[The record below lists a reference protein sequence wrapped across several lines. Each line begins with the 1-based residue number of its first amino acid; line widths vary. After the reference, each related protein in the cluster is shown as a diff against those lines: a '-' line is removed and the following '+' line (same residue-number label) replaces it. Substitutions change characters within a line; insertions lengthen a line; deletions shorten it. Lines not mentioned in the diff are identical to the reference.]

1 MRIETTHTD
10 DAAVIHLTG
19 RLDIEHARELASIL
33 RSELDERPRITVNAE
48 QLDSCDIACLQV
60 LCSAHRYSR
69 GLGKKFMLAP
79 SGSGTLQAASER
91 AGFTGRP
98 CTTVPCLF
106 DFNELYRSGEE

>member
-1 MRIETTHTD
+1 MHIETTHTD
-10 DAAVIHLTG
+10 DAAVIHLMG

-33 RSELDERPRITVNAE
+33 RSELDERTRITVNAE

-69 GLGKKFMLAP
+69 RLGKELVLDP
-79 SGSGTLQAASER
+79 SGPEALRTVSER
-91 AGFTGRP
+91 AGFTGKP

-106 DFNELYRSGEE
+106 DFKELYRSGGE